1 MAWPRQV
8 WLALLHYQHWW
19 KNGGFLLSQGKPP
32 KYAYVFEVPEGHKL
46 DDVTED
52 RLSLG

>member
-1 MAWPRQV
+1 MAGIASLPTLV
-8 WLALLHYQHWW
+8 DF
-19 KNGGFLLSQGKPP
+19 NTGGFLLSQGKPP
-32 KYAYVFEVPEGHKL
+32 KYAYVFEVPEGHEL